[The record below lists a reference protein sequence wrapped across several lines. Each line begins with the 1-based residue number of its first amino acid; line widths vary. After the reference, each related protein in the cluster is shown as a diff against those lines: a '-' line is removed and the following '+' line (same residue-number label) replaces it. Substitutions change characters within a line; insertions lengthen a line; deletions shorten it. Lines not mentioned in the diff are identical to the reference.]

1 MNGTEEVKVGIV
13 KAIKDLFGDLGGWR
27 ASPKGL
33 NFSRLN
39 DMEAFSL
46 EVPFTEDEVH
56 GALTD
61 PNGVKAPGLFGSLV
75 GMLLNRIF
83 WGCLEI
89 FMSMGDL

>member
-13 KAIKDLFGDLGGWR
+13 KAVKDLFGDLGGWR
-27 ASPKGL
+27 ASLKGL

-46 EVPFTEDEVH
+46 EVSLTEDEVH

-61 PNGVKAPGLFGSLV
+61 PNGDKAPGPDGFT
-75 GMLLNRIF
+75 MAF
-83 WGCLEI
+83 W
-89 FMSMGDL
+89 